1 MTEAVVWNRMAADG
15 YKMRFYN
22 DIIWVYEYKEDG
34 LTKAGSRLFLN
45 NPRGYG
51 LWLRE
56 KAKFEHAGIMQRLR
70 MIYTFTCDLEL
81 LHDTRTIAQSI
92 GAPMLLIA
100 AIQMARK
107 LMKKLRQ
114 RG

>member
-1 MTEAVVWNRMAADG
+1 MTSIENADEQQLLEM
-15 YKMRFYN
+15 KNWFFKENIRIQQEKDMIFEERRRF
-22 DIIWVYEYKEDG
+22 EQ
-34 LTKAGSRLFLN
+34 
-45 NPRGYG
+45 
-51 LWLRE
+51 E

-70 MIYTFTCDLEL
+70 MIYTFACDLES

-100 AIQMARK
+100 A
-107 LMKKLRQ
+107 MKTIHRMLTELRQ